1 MVDDLSRAVAE
12 LLVQHDPLE
21 PWLTESHWDE
31 DYWLGEAT
39 DIARRIRPGMDLAA
53 VRSVV
58 NELIQTSLPGL
69 VTSDYA
75 QERIRLIAVDV
86 MRIRADPGADYSK

>member
-1 MVDDLSRAVAE
+1 
-12 LLVQHDPLE
+12 
-21 PWLTESHWDE
+21 
-31 DYWLGEAT
+31 
-39 DIARRIRPGMDLAA
+39 MDLAA
-53 VRSVV
+53 LRSVV